1 MVYIRLIHPNVIEK
15 ELYLTAPPTLRVGGG
30 VDEYLKEYIWIFNKK
45 LGLTLIKKVNGV
57 FIVFINEEIEYS

>member
-15 ELYLTAPPTLRVGGG
+15 ELYLTPPGVGG